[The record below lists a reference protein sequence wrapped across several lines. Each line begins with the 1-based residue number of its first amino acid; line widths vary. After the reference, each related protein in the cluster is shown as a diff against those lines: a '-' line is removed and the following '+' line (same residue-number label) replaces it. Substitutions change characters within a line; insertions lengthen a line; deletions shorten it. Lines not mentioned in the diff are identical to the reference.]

1 MHTDWTDILRARGAV
16 LADRVVRDFGD
27 PAAERFA
34 ARAGDVI
41 ADLSHLGVVAVTGE
55 DARAFLHGQLSC
67 DIERLGASRASLGA
81 YCSPKGRMLASFL
94 VWPEAD
100 GFELVL
106 ARPITASTIKRLR
119 MFVLRAKVVLADRT
133 GERVLLGASGPAAA
147 SALRTVVG
155 PVPDA
160 DRGVAHAPE
169 TTVVRVAPNRFLLA
183 TASARA
189 SGLWDALAQALRP
202 VGTPCWEWLDIRDGI
217 PLVTPRTQDELVPQM
232 ANLELLG
239 GVSFQKGCYPG
250 QEVVART
257 QHLGKSKRRM
267 FVARVEGAEPGAG
280 DPLYSETL
288 GDQASGMIVNAA
300 PAPEGGYD
308 VLAVVHAP
316 DGKTGAVHL
325 GAPSGP
331 PLRFGPLPYAIP

>member
-1 MHTDWTDILRARGAV
+1 MHIDWTDTLRARGAV
-16 LADRVVRDFGD
+16 LAGGVVRDFGD
-27 PAAERFA
+27 PAAERLA
-34 ARAGDVI
+34 ARDGNVV
-41 ADLSHLGVVAVTGE
+41 ADLSHLGVVAVMGE
-55 DARAFLHGQLSC
+55 DARAFLHAQFSC
-67 DIERLGASRASLGA
+67 DIERLGAAQTSLGA

-100 GFELVL
+100 GFALVL
-106 ARPITASTIKRLR
+106 ARPIAEATIKRLR
-119 MFVLRAKVVLADRT
+119 MFVLRARVVLADRT
-133 GERVLLGASGPAAA
+133 GERILLGASGPAAA
-147 SALRTVVG
+147 STLRSVVG
-155 PVPDA
+155 SVPDA
-160 DRGVAHAPE
+160 DRGVAHGAD
-169 TTVVRVAPNRFLLA
+169 TTAVHFAPNRFLLA
-183 TASARA
+183 VAPARA
-189 SGLWDALAQALRP
+189 SALWDALSQALRP

-267 FVARVEGAEPGAG
+267 FIARVEGTEPAAG
-280 DPLYSETL
+280 DPLYSEAL

-316 DGKTGAVHL
+316 YGETGAVHL
-325 GAPSGP
+325 GALSGP
-331 PLRFGPLPYAIP
+331 PLRFRPLPYAIP